1 MKTILLLSSVLGFSL
16 TGCASEKLRVTV
28 VDDMGR
34 PVSNATV
41 RVGFSTSHVLFG
53 GGHSSQ
59 DKGGHAM
66 SKTDANGVATVKF
79 NCTSS
84 DFGWRVVADG
94 YYRGDLHNEHFKFDE
109 IIVPPCF
116 AKVVLHEH
124 DKSGKEK
131 LFRIKNPQPMYAHYP
146 IERRKMPKKNGRYGF
161 DLAEFDWL
169 PPHGNGKEADF
180 YVVRNYN
187 TSTEEGTFMAGS
199 LEFERGCGYYV
210 AQNNGCKEFQTAYHA
225 DTNAVF
231 KSSMKILLEH
241 RKGVHEYDYP
251 LPLVNKDTHLIL
263 RTRVKYDETGK
274 MVSSHY
280 SRILGEFSVL
290 PSISVSESIFNPVP
304 NDSNLEF
311 DKSRNLYKSSLRR
324 RLIRQR

>member
-1 MKTILLLSSVLGFSL
+1 MTKKVLIPVLSICIA
-16 TGCASEKLRVTV
+16 GCASERLQVTV
-28 VDDMGR
+28 TDSDGN
-34 PVSNATV
+34 PISNATV
-41 RVGFSTSHVLFG
+41 NVSYTS
-53 GGHSSQ
+53 GHIILSDGKPHYYESI
-59 DKGGHAM
+59 
-66 SKTDANGVATVKF
+66 TDVNGNATVKF
-79 NCTSS
+79 NGNSS
-84 DFGWRVVADG
+84 DVHWSVKKEG
-94 YYRGDLHNEHFKFDE
+94 YYSSGPHTEVFKIDTVFIPPVYYNVIMIEHEKH
-109 IIVPPCF
+109 VTTTLWK
-116 AKVVLHEH
+116 KV
-124 DKSGKEK
+124 
-131 LFRIKNPQPMYAHYP
+131 NPQPMYAHYP